1 MIFNNEQI
9 QEILSLVDFRFAD
22 LVWKIFGPSHLT
34 SQDKEN
40 LKKHGIDP
48 GSLVKKIPPYWANW
62 MFGLLSGKLSD
73 YQTKQISYKD
83 LLDYLARRQYET
95 PSKREI
101 EEYEMA
107 CNRTYG
113 YLKGL
118 GDKMK
123 KDISSYISDSEL
135 RMRMEQ
141 ERTIKEGVKR
151 GIVERDTTKLIAA
164 KISNQLNDWSR
175 DWNRIVE
182 TEYQG
187 VFNMGRVQSYMREG
201 DGPNTLIYF
210 DVYPAA
216 CFPTNDTE
224 FLTDE
229 GFKLLKDIRGDEKV
243 ASFNIETN
251 TLEYTEIESKIQY
264 WYEGEMNEYKH
275 HSLDM
280 ICTPNHKQLIGID
293 YHPKEGVYTKNQLID
308 SSEVPSL
315 TKRAYMY
322 YTVDNWTGSESEEIE
337 IAGKIFNTNSFVRM
351 MGWYLSEGSLIL
363 RKKDKNG
370 HYNSTQLC
378 ISQSKNKNFSEIED
392 CLSKTFQTNVYY
404 SAYKEFGGRFTILLD
419 KSYDS
424 FVQWLKSLGDRAYTK
439 TIPKEIKL
447 LSKKYLF
454 EFLLSYWKGDGF
466 GGGETFMDGNRH
478 IVTSSKQMADDLSE
492 IILKC
497 GYRPSLKIV
506 DKRGVTTFSKKRN
519 RSFTT
524 RRLIYKVSILVGKH
538 FNSIHKHFSVIDNW
552 KGEVGCLQLKKNST
566 LYIRRNGQSIWSG
579 NCRHCIRLYLTAGIG
594 SEPKLFTAEELIGNG
609 TNIGRRVADWKPTII
624 TAVHPFC
631 YDDKV
636 EVLTNKGWKFFKDLD
651 KTELFLSI
659 NPETGEGEYV
669 PAVAWINQY
678 YEGDMVYRKS
688 KCFDLANTPNHVHV
702 GRKHGQ
708 KHISLVNESDI
719 KDNFSFLSHIPSWK
733 GIDTPFIVID
743 NKKYDTNLFC
753 EFLGYYLSE
762 GSFTEWGDKNRT
774 IPRRRVNISQKKSE
788 AKEKIIKCCRALF
801 KNVIVTKERIEF
813 NLNKEN
819 DKDLIHIIRS
829 FGHAHEKYVPD
840 FIKEL
845 SPKYIK
851 IFLDA
856 FLLGD
861 GTVHRGVLY
870 DGYQCKPQ
878 RIYSTSSVK
887 LKDDLGELLL
897 KVGKCP
903 SFKNR
908 GKSIY
913 HCKKQKKDYL
923 ARYDQ
928 WNVAELNSKY
938 RYGKVMKKEI
948 KPYKGFIYDVEL
960 EKNHTLVVRRNDN
973 VCVSGNCRCLARRYM
988 KGDVWDKETRSFKQP
1003 IDYKRKTA
1011 PGAKVKIIVG
1021 DKVFYT

>member
-210 DVYPAA
+210 DV
-216 CFPTNDTE
+216 F
-224 FLTDE
+224 
-229 GFKLLKDIRGDEKV
+229 
-243 ASFNIETN
+243 S
-251 TLEYTEIESKIQY
+251 
-264 WYEGEMNEYKH
+264 
-275 HSLDM
+275 
-280 ICTPNHKQLIGID
+280 
-293 YHPKEGVYTKNQLID
+293 
-308 SSEVPSL
+308 
-315 TKRAYMY
+315 
-322 YTVDNWTGSESEEIE
+322 GS
-337 IAGKIFNTNSFVRM
+337 
-351 MGWYLSEGSLIL
+351 
-363 RKKDKNG
+363 
-370 HYNSTQLC
+370 
-378 ISQSKNKNFSEIED
+378 
-392 CLSKTFQTNVYY
+392 
-404 SAYKEFGGRFTILLD
+404 
-419 KSYDS
+419 
-424 FVQWLKSLGDRAYTK
+424 
-439 TIPKEIKL
+439 
-447 LSKKYLF
+447 
-454 EFLLSYWKGDGF
+454 
-466 GGGETFMDGNRH
+466 
-478 IVTSSKQMADDLSE
+478 
-492 IILKC
+492 
-497 GYRPSLKIV
+497 
-506 DKRGVTTFSKKRN
+506 
-519 RSFTT
+519 
-524 RRLIYKVSILVGKH
+524 
-538 FNSIHKHFSVIDNW
+538 
-552 KGEVGCLQLKKNST
+552 
-566 LYIRRNGQSIWSG
+566 
-579 NCRHCIRLYLTAGIG
+579 CRHCIRLYLTAGIG

-659 NPETGEGEYV
+659 NPETGEGEYI

-801 KNVIVTKERIEF
+801 KNVIVTKKRIEF

-923 ARYDQ
+923 TRYDQ

>member
-201 DGPNTLIYF
+201 DGSNTLIYF
-210 DVYPAA
+210 DVYPGA
-216 CFPTNDTE
+216 
-224 FLTDE
+224 
-229 GFKLLKDIRGDEKV
+229 
-243 ASFNIETN
+243 
-251 TLEYTEIESKIQY
+251 
-264 WYEGEMNEYKH
+264 
-275 HSLDM
+275 
-280 ICTPNHKQLIGID
+280 
-293 YHPKEGVYTKNQLID
+293 
-308 SSEVPSL
+308 
-315 TKRAYMY
+315 
-322 YTVDNWTGSESEEIE
+322 
-337 IAGKIFNTNSFVRM
+337 
-351 MGWYLSEGSLIL
+351 
-363 RKKDKNG
+363 
-370 HYNSTQLC
+370 
-378 ISQSKNKNFSEIED
+378 
-392 CLSKTFQTNVYY
+392 
-404 SAYKEFGGRFTILLD
+404 
-419 KSYDS
+419 
-424 FVQWLKSLGDRAYTK
+424 
-439 TIPKEIKL
+439 
-447 LSKKYLF
+447 
-454 EFLLSYWKGDGF
+454 
-466 GGGETFMDGNRH
+466 
-478 IVTSSKQMADDLSE
+478 
-492 IILKC
+492 
-497 GYRPSLKIV
+497 
-506 DKRGVTTFSKKRN
+506 
-519 RSFTT
+519 
-524 RRLIYKVSILVGKH
+524 
-538 FNSIHKHFSVIDNW
+538 
-552 KGEVGCLQLKKNST
+552 
-566 LYIRRNGQSIWSG
+566 
-579 NCRHCIRLYLTAGIG
+579 CRHCIRLYLTAGIG

-1021 DKVFYT
+1021 DKVFYI

>member
-1 MIFNNEQI
+1 MLFNNEQI

-216 CFPTNDTE
+216 
-224 FLTDE
+224 
-229 GFKLLKDIRGDEKV
+229 
-243 ASFNIETN
+243 
-251 TLEYTEIESKIQY
+251 
-264 WYEGEMNEYKH
+264 
-275 HSLDM
+275 
-280 ICTPNHKQLIGID
+280 
-293 YHPKEGVYTKNQLID
+293 
-308 SSEVPSL
+308 
-315 TKRAYMY
+315 
-322 YTVDNWTGSESEEIE
+322 
-337 IAGKIFNTNSFVRM
+337 
-351 MGWYLSEGSLIL
+351 
-363 RKKDKNG
+363 
-370 HYNSTQLC
+370 
-378 ISQSKNKNFSEIED
+378 
-392 CLSKTFQTNVYY
+392 
-404 SAYKEFGGRFTILLD
+404 
-419 KSYDS
+419 
-424 FVQWLKSLGDRAYTK
+424 
-439 TIPKEIKL
+439 
-447 LSKKYLF
+447 
-454 EFLLSYWKGDGF
+454 
-466 GGGETFMDGNRH
+466 
-478 IVTSSKQMADDLSE
+478 
-492 IILKC
+492 
-497 GYRPSLKIV
+497 
-506 DKRGVTTFSKKRN
+506 
-519 RSFTT
+519 
-524 RRLIYKVSILVGKH
+524 
-538 FNSIHKHFSVIDNW
+538 
-552 KGEVGCLQLKKNST
+552 
-566 LYIRRNGQSIWSG
+566 
-579 NCRHCIRLYLTAGIG
+579 CRHCIRLYLTAGIG

-908 GKSIY
+908 GKSIH

>member
-1 MIFNNEQI
+1 MLFNNEQI

-73 YQTKQISYKD
+73 YQAKQISYKD

-216 CFPTNDTE
+216 
-224 FLTDE
+224 
-229 GFKLLKDIRGDEKV
+229 
-243 ASFNIETN
+243 
-251 TLEYTEIESKIQY
+251 
-264 WYEGEMNEYKH
+264 
-275 HSLDM
+275 
-280 ICTPNHKQLIGID
+280 
-293 YHPKEGVYTKNQLID
+293 
-308 SSEVPSL
+308 
-315 TKRAYMY
+315 
-322 YTVDNWTGSESEEIE
+322 
-337 IAGKIFNTNSFVRM
+337 
-351 MGWYLSEGSLIL
+351 
-363 RKKDKNG
+363 
-370 HYNSTQLC
+370 
-378 ISQSKNKNFSEIED
+378 
-392 CLSKTFQTNVYY
+392 
-404 SAYKEFGGRFTILLD
+404 
-419 KSYDS
+419 
-424 FVQWLKSLGDRAYTK
+424 
-439 TIPKEIKL
+439 
-447 LSKKYLF
+447 
-454 EFLLSYWKGDGF
+454 
-466 GGGETFMDGNRH
+466 
-478 IVTSSKQMADDLSE
+478 
-492 IILKC
+492 
-497 GYRPSLKIV
+497 
-506 DKRGVTTFSKKRN
+506 
-519 RSFTT
+519 
-524 RRLIYKVSILVGKH
+524 
-538 FNSIHKHFSVIDNW
+538 
-552 KGEVGCLQLKKNST
+552 
-566 LYIRRNGQSIWSG
+566 
-579 NCRHCIRLYLTAGIG
+579 CRHCIRLYLTAGIG

-923 ARYDQ
+923 DRYDQ

>member
-1 MIFNNEQI
+1 MLFNNEQI

-216 CFPTNDTE
+216 
-224 FLTDE
+224 
-229 GFKLLKDIRGDEKV
+229 
-243 ASFNIETN
+243 
-251 TLEYTEIESKIQY
+251 
-264 WYEGEMNEYKH
+264 
-275 HSLDM
+275 
-280 ICTPNHKQLIGID
+280 
-293 YHPKEGVYTKNQLID
+293 
-308 SSEVPSL
+308 
-315 TKRAYMY
+315 
-322 YTVDNWTGSESEEIE
+322 
-337 IAGKIFNTNSFVRM
+337 
-351 MGWYLSEGSLIL
+351 
-363 RKKDKNG
+363 
-370 HYNSTQLC
+370 
-378 ISQSKNKNFSEIED
+378 
-392 CLSKTFQTNVYY
+392 
-404 SAYKEFGGRFTILLD
+404 
-419 KSYDS
+419 
-424 FVQWLKSLGDRAYTK
+424 
-439 TIPKEIKL
+439 
-447 LSKKYLF
+447 
-454 EFLLSYWKGDGF
+454 
-466 GGGETFMDGNRH
+466 
-478 IVTSSKQMADDLSE
+478 
-492 IILKC
+492 
-497 GYRPSLKIV
+497 
-506 DKRGVTTFSKKRN
+506 
-519 RSFTT
+519 
-524 RRLIYKVSILVGKH
+524 
-538 FNSIHKHFSVIDNW
+538 
-552 KGEVGCLQLKKNST
+552 
-566 LYIRRNGQSIWSG
+566 
-579 NCRHCIRLYLTAGIG
+579 CRHCIRLYLTAGIG

>member
-73 YQTKQISYKD
+73 YQAKQISYKD

-201 DGPNTLIYF
+201 DGTKTLIYF
-210 DVYPAA
+210 DV
-216 CFPTNDTE
+216 F
-224 FLTDE
+224 
-229 GFKLLKDIRGDEKV
+229 
-243 ASFNIETN
+243 S
-251 TLEYTEIESKIQY
+251 
-264 WYEGEMNEYKH
+264 
-275 HSLDM
+275 
-280 ICTPNHKQLIGID
+280 
-293 YHPKEGVYTKNQLID
+293 
-308 SSEVPSL
+308 
-315 TKRAYMY
+315 
-322 YTVDNWTGSESEEIE
+322 GS
-337 IAGKIFNTNSFVRM
+337 
-351 MGWYLSEGSLIL
+351 
-363 RKKDKNG
+363 
-370 HYNSTQLC
+370 
-378 ISQSKNKNFSEIED
+378 
-392 CLSKTFQTNVYY
+392 
-404 SAYKEFGGRFTILLD
+404 
-419 KSYDS
+419 
-424 FVQWLKSLGDRAYTK
+424 
-439 TIPKEIKL
+439 
-447 LSKKYLF
+447 
-454 EFLLSYWKGDGF
+454 
-466 GGGETFMDGNRH
+466 
-478 IVTSSKQMADDLSE
+478 
-492 IILKC
+492 
-497 GYRPSLKIV
+497 
-506 DKRGVTTFSKKRN
+506 
-519 RSFTT
+519 
-524 RRLIYKVSILVGKH
+524 
-538 FNSIHKHFSVIDNW
+538 
-552 KGEVGCLQLKKNST
+552 
-566 LYIRRNGQSIWSG
+566 
-579 NCRHCIRLYLTAGIG
+579 CRHCIRLYLTAGIG

-913 HCKKQKKDYL
+913 HCKKRKKDYL

-938 RYGKVMKKEI
+938 RYEKVMKKEI

>member
-216 CFPTNDTE
+216 C
-224 FLTDE
+224 
-229 GFKLLKDIRGDEKV
+229 
-243 ASFNIETN
+243 
-251 TLEYTEIESKIQY
+251 
-264 WYEGEMNEYKH
+264 
-275 HSLDM
+275 
-280 ICTPNHKQLIGID
+280 
-293 YHPKEGVYTKNQLID
+293 
-308 SSEVPSL
+308 
-315 TKRAYMY
+315 
-322 YTVDNWTGSESEEIE
+322 
-337 IAGKIFNTNSFVRM
+337 
-351 MGWYLSEGSLIL
+351 
-363 RKKDKNG
+363 
-370 HYNSTQLC
+370 
-378 ISQSKNKNFSEIED
+378 
-392 CLSKTFQTNVYY
+392 
-404 SAYKEFGGRFTILLD
+404 
-419 KSYDS
+419 
-424 FVQWLKSLGDRAYTK
+424 
-439 TIPKEIKL
+439 
-447 LSKKYLF
+447 
-454 EFLLSYWKGDGF
+454 
-466 GGGETFMDGNRH
+466 
-478 IVTSSKQMADDLSE
+478 
-492 IILKC
+492 
-497 GYRPSLKIV
+497 
-506 DKRGVTTFSKKRN
+506 
-519 RSFTT
+519 
-524 RRLIYKVSILVGKH
+524 
-538 FNSIHKHFSVIDNW
+538 
-552 KGEVGCLQLKKNST
+552 
-566 LYIRRNGQSIWSG
+566 
-579 NCRHCIRLYLTAGIG
+579 RHCIRLYLTAGIG
-594 SEPKLFTAEELIGNG
+594 SEPKLFTAEELIDNG

>member
-201 DGPNTLIYF
+201 DGSNTLIYF

-216 CFPTNDTE
+216 
-224 FLTDE
+224 
-229 GFKLLKDIRGDEKV
+229 
-243 ASFNIETN
+243 
-251 TLEYTEIESKIQY
+251 
-264 WYEGEMNEYKH
+264 
-275 HSLDM
+275 
-280 ICTPNHKQLIGID
+280 
-293 YHPKEGVYTKNQLID
+293 
-308 SSEVPSL
+308 
-315 TKRAYMY
+315 
-322 YTVDNWTGSESEEIE
+322 
-337 IAGKIFNTNSFVRM
+337 
-351 MGWYLSEGSLIL
+351 
-363 RKKDKNG
+363 
-370 HYNSTQLC
+370 
-378 ISQSKNKNFSEIED
+378 
-392 CLSKTFQTNVYY
+392 
-404 SAYKEFGGRFTILLD
+404 
-419 KSYDS
+419 
-424 FVQWLKSLGDRAYTK
+424 
-439 TIPKEIKL
+439 
-447 LSKKYLF
+447 
-454 EFLLSYWKGDGF
+454 
-466 GGGETFMDGNRH
+466 
-478 IVTSSKQMADDLSE
+478 
-492 IILKC
+492 
-497 GYRPSLKIV
+497 
-506 DKRGVTTFSKKRN
+506 
-519 RSFTT
+519 
-524 RRLIYKVSILVGKH
+524 
-538 FNSIHKHFSVIDNW
+538 
-552 KGEVGCLQLKKNST
+552 
-566 LYIRRNGQSIWSG
+566 
-579 NCRHCIRLYLTAGIG
+579 CRHCIRLYLTAGIG

-719 KDNFSFLSHIPSWK
+719 KDNFSFLSYIPSWK

-923 ARYDQ
+923 TRYDQ

>member
-216 CFPTNDTE
+216 C
-224 FLTDE
+224 
-229 GFKLLKDIRGDEKV
+229 
-243 ASFNIETN
+243 
-251 TLEYTEIESKIQY
+251 
-264 WYEGEMNEYKH
+264 
-275 HSLDM
+275 
-280 ICTPNHKQLIGID
+280 
-293 YHPKEGVYTKNQLID
+293 
-308 SSEVPSL
+308 
-315 TKRAYMY
+315 
-322 YTVDNWTGSESEEIE
+322 
-337 IAGKIFNTNSFVRM
+337 
-351 MGWYLSEGSLIL
+351 
-363 RKKDKNG
+363 
-370 HYNSTQLC
+370 
-378 ISQSKNKNFSEIED
+378 
-392 CLSKTFQTNVYY
+392 
-404 SAYKEFGGRFTILLD
+404 
-419 KSYDS
+419 
-424 FVQWLKSLGDRAYTK
+424 
-439 TIPKEIKL
+439 
-447 LSKKYLF
+447 
-454 EFLLSYWKGDGF
+454 
-466 GGGETFMDGNRH
+466 
-478 IVTSSKQMADDLSE
+478 
-492 IILKC
+492 
-497 GYRPSLKIV
+497 
-506 DKRGVTTFSKKRN
+506 
-519 RSFTT
+519 
-524 RRLIYKVSILVGKH
+524 
-538 FNSIHKHFSVIDNW
+538 
-552 KGEVGCLQLKKNST
+552 
-566 LYIRRNGQSIWSG
+566 
-579 NCRHCIRLYLTAGIG
+579 RHCIRLYLTAGIG

-719 KDNFSFLSHIPSWK
+719 KDNFSFLSYIPSWK

>member
-73 YQTKQISYKD
+73 YQAKQISYKD

-210 DVYPAA
+210 DV
-216 CFPTNDTE
+216 F
-224 FLTDE
+224 
-229 GFKLLKDIRGDEKV
+229 
-243 ASFNIETN
+243 S
-251 TLEYTEIESKIQY
+251 
-264 WYEGEMNEYKH
+264 
-275 HSLDM
+275 
-280 ICTPNHKQLIGID
+280 
-293 YHPKEGVYTKNQLID
+293 
-308 SSEVPSL
+308 
-315 TKRAYMY
+315 
-322 YTVDNWTGSESEEIE
+322 GS
-337 IAGKIFNTNSFVRM
+337 
-351 MGWYLSEGSLIL
+351 
-363 RKKDKNG
+363 
-370 HYNSTQLC
+370 
-378 ISQSKNKNFSEIED
+378 
-392 CLSKTFQTNVYY
+392 
-404 SAYKEFGGRFTILLD
+404 
-419 KSYDS
+419 
-424 FVQWLKSLGDRAYTK
+424 
-439 TIPKEIKL
+439 
-447 LSKKYLF
+447 
-454 EFLLSYWKGDGF
+454 
-466 GGGETFMDGNRH
+466 
-478 IVTSSKQMADDLSE
+478 
-492 IILKC
+492 
-497 GYRPSLKIV
+497 
-506 DKRGVTTFSKKRN
+506 
-519 RSFTT
+519 
-524 RRLIYKVSILVGKH
+524 
-538 FNSIHKHFSVIDNW
+538 
-552 KGEVGCLQLKKNST
+552 
-566 LYIRRNGQSIWSG
+566 
-579 NCRHCIRLYLTAGIG
+579 CRHCIRLYLTAGIG

>member
-141 ERTIKEGVKR
+141 ERTIKEGIKR
-151 GIVERDTTKLIAA
+151 GVIERDTTKLIAA

-216 CFPTNDTE
+216 
-224 FLTDE
+224 
-229 GFKLLKDIRGDEKV
+229 
-243 ASFNIETN
+243 
-251 TLEYTEIESKIQY
+251 
-264 WYEGEMNEYKH
+264 
-275 HSLDM
+275 
-280 ICTPNHKQLIGID
+280 
-293 YHPKEGVYTKNQLID
+293 
-308 SSEVPSL
+308 
-315 TKRAYMY
+315 
-322 YTVDNWTGSESEEIE
+322 
-337 IAGKIFNTNSFVRM
+337 
-351 MGWYLSEGSLIL
+351 
-363 RKKDKNG
+363 
-370 HYNSTQLC
+370 
-378 ISQSKNKNFSEIED
+378 
-392 CLSKTFQTNVYY
+392 
-404 SAYKEFGGRFTILLD
+404 
-419 KSYDS
+419 
-424 FVQWLKSLGDRAYTK
+424 
-439 TIPKEIKL
+439 
-447 LSKKYLF
+447 
-454 EFLLSYWKGDGF
+454 
-466 GGGETFMDGNRH
+466 
-478 IVTSSKQMADDLSE
+478 
-492 IILKC
+492 
-497 GYRPSLKIV
+497 
-506 DKRGVTTFSKKRN
+506 
-519 RSFTT
+519 
-524 RRLIYKVSILVGKH
+524 
-538 FNSIHKHFSVIDNW
+538 
-552 KGEVGCLQLKKNST
+552 
-566 LYIRRNGQSIWSG
+566 
-579 NCRHCIRLYLTAGIG
+579 CRHCIRLYLTAGIG

-938 RYGKVMKKEI
+938 RYGKVIKKEI

>member
-141 ERTIKEGVKR
+141 ERAIKEGIKR
-151 GIVERDTTKLIAA
+151 GVIERDTTKLIAA

-210 DVYPAA
+210 DVYP
-216 CFPTNDTE
+216 
-224 FLTDE
+224 
-229 GFKLLKDIRGDEKV
+229 
-243 ASFNIETN
+243 
-251 TLEYTEIESKIQY
+251 
-264 WYEGEMNEYKH
+264 
-275 HSLDM
+275 
-280 ICTPNHKQLIGID
+280 
-293 YHPKEGVYTKNQLID
+293 
-308 SSEVPSL
+308 
-315 TKRAYMY
+315 
-322 YTVDNWTGSESEEIE
+322 
-337 IAGKIFNTNSFVRM
+337 
-351 MGWYLSEGSLIL
+351 
-363 RKKDKNG
+363 
-370 HYNSTQLC
+370 
-378 ISQSKNKNFSEIED
+378 
-392 CLSKTFQTNVYY
+392 
-404 SAYKEFGGRFTILLD
+404 SA
-419 KSYDS
+419 
-424 FVQWLKSLGDRAYTK
+424 
-439 TIPKEIKL
+439 
-447 LSKKYLF
+447 
-454 EFLLSYWKGDGF
+454 
-466 GGGETFMDGNRH
+466 
-478 IVTSSKQMADDLSE
+478 
-492 IILKC
+492 
-497 GYRPSLKIV
+497 
-506 DKRGVTTFSKKRN
+506 
-519 RSFTT
+519 
-524 RRLIYKVSILVGKH
+524 
-538 FNSIHKHFSVIDNW
+538 
-552 KGEVGCLQLKKNST
+552 
-566 LYIRRNGQSIWSG
+566 
-579 NCRHCIRLYLTAGIG
+579 CRHCIRLYLTAGIG

-923 ARYDQ
+923 TRYDQ

-948 KPYKGFIYDVEL
+948 KPYKGFIYDIEL

>member
-201 DGPNTLIYF
+201 DGSNTLIYF
-210 DVYPAA
+210 DV
-216 CFPTNDTE
+216 F
-224 FLTDE
+224 
-229 GFKLLKDIRGDEKV
+229 
-243 ASFNIETN
+243 S
-251 TLEYTEIESKIQY
+251 
-264 WYEGEMNEYKH
+264 
-275 HSLDM
+275 
-280 ICTPNHKQLIGID
+280 
-293 YHPKEGVYTKNQLID
+293 
-308 SSEVPSL
+308 
-315 TKRAYMY
+315 
-322 YTVDNWTGSESEEIE
+322 GS
-337 IAGKIFNTNSFVRM
+337 
-351 MGWYLSEGSLIL
+351 
-363 RKKDKNG
+363 
-370 HYNSTQLC
+370 
-378 ISQSKNKNFSEIED
+378 
-392 CLSKTFQTNVYY
+392 
-404 SAYKEFGGRFTILLD
+404 
-419 KSYDS
+419 
-424 FVQWLKSLGDRAYTK
+424 
-439 TIPKEIKL
+439 
-447 LSKKYLF
+447 
-454 EFLLSYWKGDGF
+454 
-466 GGGETFMDGNRH
+466 
-478 IVTSSKQMADDLSE
+478 
-492 IILKC
+492 
-497 GYRPSLKIV
+497 
-506 DKRGVTTFSKKRN
+506 
-519 RSFTT
+519 
-524 RRLIYKVSILVGKH
+524 
-538 FNSIHKHFSVIDNW
+538 
-552 KGEVGCLQLKKNST
+552 
-566 LYIRRNGQSIWSG
+566 
-579 NCRHCIRLYLTAGIG
+579 CRHCIRLYLTAGIG

-719 KDNFSFLSHIPSWK
+719 KDNFSFLSYIPSWK

>member
-1 MIFNNEQI
+1 MLFNNEQI
-9 QEILSLVDFRFAD
+9 QEILSLIDFRFAD

-40 LKKHGIDP
+40 LRKHGMDP

-62 MFGLLSGKLSD
+62 MFGLLSGKLND
-73 YQTKQISYKD
+73 YQTKQITYKD
-83 LLDYLARRQYET
+83 LIDYLSRRQYET

-151 GIVERDTTKLIAA
+151 GIIERDTTKLIAA

-210 DVYPAA
+210 DV
-216 CFPTNDTE
+216 F
-224 FLTDE
+224 
-229 GFKLLKDIRGDEKV
+229 
-243 ASFNIETN
+243 S
-251 TLEYTEIESKIQY
+251 
-264 WYEGEMNEYKH
+264 
-275 HSLDM
+275 
-280 ICTPNHKQLIGID
+280 
-293 YHPKEGVYTKNQLID
+293 
-308 SSEVPSL
+308 
-315 TKRAYMY
+315 
-322 YTVDNWTGSESEEIE
+322 GS
-337 IAGKIFNTNSFVRM
+337 
-351 MGWYLSEGSLIL
+351 
-363 RKKDKNG
+363 
-370 HYNSTQLC
+370 
-378 ISQSKNKNFSEIED
+378 
-392 CLSKTFQTNVYY
+392 
-404 SAYKEFGGRFTILLD
+404 
-419 KSYDS
+419 
-424 FVQWLKSLGDRAYTK
+424 
-439 TIPKEIKL
+439 
-447 LSKKYLF
+447 
-454 EFLLSYWKGDGF
+454 
-466 GGGETFMDGNRH
+466 
-478 IVTSSKQMADDLSE
+478 
-492 IILKC
+492 
-497 GYRPSLKIV
+497 
-506 DKRGVTTFSKKRN
+506 
-519 RSFTT
+519 
-524 RRLIYKVSILVGKH
+524 
-538 FNSIHKHFSVIDNW
+538 
-552 KGEVGCLQLKKNST
+552 
-566 LYIRRNGQSIWSG
+566 
-579 NCRHCIRLYLTAGIG
+579 CRHCIRLYLMAGIG

-788 AKEKIIKCCRALF
+788 AKEKIIKCCRVLF

-923 ARYDQ
+923 AGYDQ

-1011 PGAKVKIIVG
+1011 QGTRVKIIVG

>member
-201 DGPNTLIYF
+201 DGSNTLIYF

-216 CFPTNDTE
+216 
-224 FLTDE
+224 
-229 GFKLLKDIRGDEKV
+229 
-243 ASFNIETN
+243 
-251 TLEYTEIESKIQY
+251 
-264 WYEGEMNEYKH
+264 
-275 HSLDM
+275 
-280 ICTPNHKQLIGID
+280 
-293 YHPKEGVYTKNQLID
+293 
-308 SSEVPSL
+308 
-315 TKRAYMY
+315 
-322 YTVDNWTGSESEEIE
+322 
-337 IAGKIFNTNSFVRM
+337 
-351 MGWYLSEGSLIL
+351 
-363 RKKDKNG
+363 
-370 HYNSTQLC
+370 
-378 ISQSKNKNFSEIED
+378 
-392 CLSKTFQTNVYY
+392 
-404 SAYKEFGGRFTILLD
+404 
-419 KSYDS
+419 
-424 FVQWLKSLGDRAYTK
+424 
-439 TIPKEIKL
+439 
-447 LSKKYLF
+447 
-454 EFLLSYWKGDGF
+454 
-466 GGGETFMDGNRH
+466 
-478 IVTSSKQMADDLSE
+478 
-492 IILKC
+492 
-497 GYRPSLKIV
+497 
-506 DKRGVTTFSKKRN
+506 
-519 RSFTT
+519 
-524 RRLIYKVSILVGKH
+524 
-538 FNSIHKHFSVIDNW
+538 
-552 KGEVGCLQLKKNST
+552 
-566 LYIRRNGQSIWSG
+566 
-579 NCRHCIRLYLTAGIG
+579 CRHCIRLYLTAGIG

-870 DGYQCKPQ
+870 DGYRCKPQ

-923 ARYDQ
+923 TRYDQ

>member
-216 CFPTNDTE
+216 
-224 FLTDE
+224 
-229 GFKLLKDIRGDEKV
+229 
-243 ASFNIETN
+243 
-251 TLEYTEIESKIQY
+251 
-264 WYEGEMNEYKH
+264 
-275 HSLDM
+275 
-280 ICTPNHKQLIGID
+280 
-293 YHPKEGVYTKNQLID
+293 
-308 SSEVPSL
+308 
-315 TKRAYMY
+315 
-322 YTVDNWTGSESEEIE
+322 
-337 IAGKIFNTNSFVRM
+337 
-351 MGWYLSEGSLIL
+351 
-363 RKKDKNG
+363 
-370 HYNSTQLC
+370 
-378 ISQSKNKNFSEIED
+378 
-392 CLSKTFQTNVYY
+392 
-404 SAYKEFGGRFTILLD
+404 
-419 KSYDS
+419 
-424 FVQWLKSLGDRAYTK
+424 
-439 TIPKEIKL
+439 
-447 LSKKYLF
+447 
-454 EFLLSYWKGDGF
+454 
-466 GGGETFMDGNRH
+466 
-478 IVTSSKQMADDLSE
+478 
-492 IILKC
+492 
-497 GYRPSLKIV
+497 
-506 DKRGVTTFSKKRN
+506 
-519 RSFTT
+519 
-524 RRLIYKVSILVGKH
+524 
-538 FNSIHKHFSVIDNW
+538 
-552 KGEVGCLQLKKNST
+552 
-566 LYIRRNGQSIWSG
+566 
-579 NCRHCIRLYLTAGIG
+579 CRHCIRLYLTAGIG

-923 ARYDQ
+923 TRYDQ

>member
-73 YQTKQISYKD
+73 YQAKQISYKD

-216 CFPTNDTE
+216 
-224 FLTDE
+224 
-229 GFKLLKDIRGDEKV
+229 
-243 ASFNIETN
+243 
-251 TLEYTEIESKIQY
+251 
-264 WYEGEMNEYKH
+264 
-275 HSLDM
+275 
-280 ICTPNHKQLIGID
+280 
-293 YHPKEGVYTKNQLID
+293 
-308 SSEVPSL
+308 
-315 TKRAYMY
+315 
-322 YTVDNWTGSESEEIE
+322 
-337 IAGKIFNTNSFVRM
+337 
-351 MGWYLSEGSLIL
+351 
-363 RKKDKNG
+363 
-370 HYNSTQLC
+370 
-378 ISQSKNKNFSEIED
+378 
-392 CLSKTFQTNVYY
+392 
-404 SAYKEFGGRFTILLD
+404 
-419 KSYDS
+419 
-424 FVQWLKSLGDRAYTK
+424 
-439 TIPKEIKL
+439 
-447 LSKKYLF
+447 
-454 EFLLSYWKGDGF
+454 
-466 GGGETFMDGNRH
+466 
-478 IVTSSKQMADDLSE
+478 
-492 IILKC
+492 
-497 GYRPSLKIV
+497 
-506 DKRGVTTFSKKRN
+506 
-519 RSFTT
+519 
-524 RRLIYKVSILVGKH
+524 
-538 FNSIHKHFSVIDNW
+538 
-552 KGEVGCLQLKKNST
+552 
-566 LYIRRNGQSIWSG
+566 
-579 NCRHCIRLYLTAGIG
+579 CRHCIRLYLTAGIG

-908 GKSIY
+908 GKSIH

>member
-216 CFPTNDTE
+216 C
-224 FLTDE
+224 
-229 GFKLLKDIRGDEKV
+229 
-243 ASFNIETN
+243 
-251 TLEYTEIESKIQY
+251 
-264 WYEGEMNEYKH
+264 
-275 HSLDM
+275 
-280 ICTPNHKQLIGID
+280 
-293 YHPKEGVYTKNQLID
+293 
-308 SSEVPSL
+308 
-315 TKRAYMY
+315 
-322 YTVDNWTGSESEEIE
+322 
-337 IAGKIFNTNSFVRM
+337 
-351 MGWYLSEGSLIL
+351 
-363 RKKDKNG
+363 
-370 HYNSTQLC
+370 
-378 ISQSKNKNFSEIED
+378 
-392 CLSKTFQTNVYY
+392 
-404 SAYKEFGGRFTILLD
+404 
-419 KSYDS
+419 
-424 FVQWLKSLGDRAYTK
+424 
-439 TIPKEIKL
+439 
-447 LSKKYLF
+447 
-454 EFLLSYWKGDGF
+454 
-466 GGGETFMDGNRH
+466 
-478 IVTSSKQMADDLSE
+478 
-492 IILKC
+492 
-497 GYRPSLKIV
+497 
-506 DKRGVTTFSKKRN
+506 
-519 RSFTT
+519 
-524 RRLIYKVSILVGKH
+524 
-538 FNSIHKHFSVIDNW
+538 
-552 KGEVGCLQLKKNST
+552 
-566 LYIRRNGQSIWSG
+566 
-579 NCRHCIRLYLTAGIG
+579 RHCIRLYLTAGIG

-688 KCFDLANTPNHVHV
+688 KYFDLANTPNHVHV

>member
-201 DGPNTLIYF
+201 DGSNTLIYF

-216 CFPTNDTE
+216 
-224 FLTDE
+224 
-229 GFKLLKDIRGDEKV
+229 
-243 ASFNIETN
+243 
-251 TLEYTEIESKIQY
+251 
-264 WYEGEMNEYKH
+264 
-275 HSLDM
+275 
-280 ICTPNHKQLIGID
+280 
-293 YHPKEGVYTKNQLID
+293 
-308 SSEVPSL
+308 
-315 TKRAYMY
+315 
-322 YTVDNWTGSESEEIE
+322 
-337 IAGKIFNTNSFVRM
+337 
-351 MGWYLSEGSLIL
+351 
-363 RKKDKNG
+363 
-370 HYNSTQLC
+370 
-378 ISQSKNKNFSEIED
+378 
-392 CLSKTFQTNVYY
+392 
-404 SAYKEFGGRFTILLD
+404 
-419 KSYDS
+419 
-424 FVQWLKSLGDRAYTK
+424 
-439 TIPKEIKL
+439 
-447 LSKKYLF
+447 
-454 EFLLSYWKGDGF
+454 
-466 GGGETFMDGNRH
+466 
-478 IVTSSKQMADDLSE
+478 
-492 IILKC
+492 
-497 GYRPSLKIV
+497 
-506 DKRGVTTFSKKRN
+506 
-519 RSFTT
+519 
-524 RRLIYKVSILVGKH
+524 
-538 FNSIHKHFSVIDNW
+538 
-552 KGEVGCLQLKKNST
+552 
-566 LYIRRNGQSIWSG
+566 
-579 NCRHCIRLYLTAGIG
+579 CRHCIRLYLTAGIG

-801 KNVIVTKERIEF
+801 KNVVVTKERIEF

-923 ARYDQ
+923 TRYDQ

>member
-73 YQTKQISYKD
+73 YQAKQISYKD

-151 GIVERDTTKLIAA
+151 GIVERDTIKLIAA

-216 CFPTNDTE
+216 
-224 FLTDE
+224 
-229 GFKLLKDIRGDEKV
+229 
-243 ASFNIETN
+243 
-251 TLEYTEIESKIQY
+251 
-264 WYEGEMNEYKH
+264 
-275 HSLDM
+275 
-280 ICTPNHKQLIGID
+280 
-293 YHPKEGVYTKNQLID
+293 
-308 SSEVPSL
+308 
-315 TKRAYMY
+315 
-322 YTVDNWTGSESEEIE
+322 
-337 IAGKIFNTNSFVRM
+337 
-351 MGWYLSEGSLIL
+351 
-363 RKKDKNG
+363 
-370 HYNSTQLC
+370 
-378 ISQSKNKNFSEIED
+378 
-392 CLSKTFQTNVYY
+392 
-404 SAYKEFGGRFTILLD
+404 
-419 KSYDS
+419 
-424 FVQWLKSLGDRAYTK
+424 
-439 TIPKEIKL
+439 
-447 LSKKYLF
+447 
-454 EFLLSYWKGDGF
+454 
-466 GGGETFMDGNRH
+466 
-478 IVTSSKQMADDLSE
+478 
-492 IILKC
+492 
-497 GYRPSLKIV
+497 
-506 DKRGVTTFSKKRN
+506 
-519 RSFTT
+519 
-524 RRLIYKVSILVGKH
+524 
-538 FNSIHKHFSVIDNW
+538 
-552 KGEVGCLQLKKNST
+552 
-566 LYIRRNGQSIWSG
+566 
-579 NCRHCIRLYLTAGIG
+579 CRHCIRLYLTAGIG

-819 DKDLIHIIRS
+819 DKDLIYIIRS

>member
-1 MIFNNEQI
+1 MLFNNEQI

-201 DGPNTLIYF
+201 DGSNTLIYF

-216 CFPTNDTE
+216 
-224 FLTDE
+224 
-229 GFKLLKDIRGDEKV
+229 
-243 ASFNIETN
+243 
-251 TLEYTEIESKIQY
+251 
-264 WYEGEMNEYKH
+264 
-275 HSLDM
+275 
-280 ICTPNHKQLIGID
+280 
-293 YHPKEGVYTKNQLID
+293 
-308 SSEVPSL
+308 
-315 TKRAYMY
+315 
-322 YTVDNWTGSESEEIE
+322 
-337 IAGKIFNTNSFVRM
+337 
-351 MGWYLSEGSLIL
+351 
-363 RKKDKNG
+363 
-370 HYNSTQLC
+370 
-378 ISQSKNKNFSEIED
+378 
-392 CLSKTFQTNVYY
+392 
-404 SAYKEFGGRFTILLD
+404 
-419 KSYDS
+419 
-424 FVQWLKSLGDRAYTK
+424 
-439 TIPKEIKL
+439 
-447 LSKKYLF
+447 
-454 EFLLSYWKGDGF
+454 
-466 GGGETFMDGNRH
+466 
-478 IVTSSKQMADDLSE
+478 
-492 IILKC
+492 
-497 GYRPSLKIV
+497 
-506 DKRGVTTFSKKRN
+506 
-519 RSFTT
+519 
-524 RRLIYKVSILVGKH
+524 
-538 FNSIHKHFSVIDNW
+538 
-552 KGEVGCLQLKKNST
+552 
-566 LYIRRNGQSIWSG
+566 
-579 NCRHCIRLYLTAGIG
+579 CRHCIRLYLTAGIG

>member
-201 DGPNTLIYF
+201 DGSNTLIYF
-210 DVYPAA
+210 DV
-216 CFPTNDTE
+216 F
-224 FLTDE
+224 
-229 GFKLLKDIRGDEKV
+229 
-243 ASFNIETN
+243 S
-251 TLEYTEIESKIQY
+251 
-264 WYEGEMNEYKH
+264 
-275 HSLDM
+275 
-280 ICTPNHKQLIGID
+280 
-293 YHPKEGVYTKNQLID
+293 
-308 SSEVPSL
+308 
-315 TKRAYMY
+315 
-322 YTVDNWTGSESEEIE
+322 GS
-337 IAGKIFNTNSFVRM
+337 
-351 MGWYLSEGSLIL
+351 
-363 RKKDKNG
+363 
-370 HYNSTQLC
+370 
-378 ISQSKNKNFSEIED
+378 
-392 CLSKTFQTNVYY
+392 
-404 SAYKEFGGRFTILLD
+404 
-419 KSYDS
+419 
-424 FVQWLKSLGDRAYTK
+424 
-439 TIPKEIKL
+439 
-447 LSKKYLF
+447 
-454 EFLLSYWKGDGF
+454 
-466 GGGETFMDGNRH
+466 
-478 IVTSSKQMADDLSE
+478 
-492 IILKC
+492 
-497 GYRPSLKIV
+497 
-506 DKRGVTTFSKKRN
+506 
-519 RSFTT
+519 
-524 RRLIYKVSILVGKH
+524 
-538 FNSIHKHFSVIDNW
+538 
-552 KGEVGCLQLKKNST
+552 
-566 LYIRRNGQSIWSG
+566 
-579 NCRHCIRLYLTAGIG
+579 CRHCIRLYLTAGIG

>member
-201 DGPNTLIYF
+201 DGSNTLIYF

-216 CFPTNDTE
+216 
-224 FLTDE
+224 
-229 GFKLLKDIRGDEKV
+229 
-243 ASFNIETN
+243 
-251 TLEYTEIESKIQY
+251 
-264 WYEGEMNEYKH
+264 
-275 HSLDM
+275 
-280 ICTPNHKQLIGID
+280 
-293 YHPKEGVYTKNQLID
+293 
-308 SSEVPSL
+308 
-315 TKRAYMY
+315 
-322 YTVDNWTGSESEEIE
+322 
-337 IAGKIFNTNSFVRM
+337 
-351 MGWYLSEGSLIL
+351 
-363 RKKDKNG
+363 
-370 HYNSTQLC
+370 
-378 ISQSKNKNFSEIED
+378 
-392 CLSKTFQTNVYY
+392 
-404 SAYKEFGGRFTILLD
+404 
-419 KSYDS
+419 
-424 FVQWLKSLGDRAYTK
+424 
-439 TIPKEIKL
+439 
-447 LSKKYLF
+447 
-454 EFLLSYWKGDGF
+454 
-466 GGGETFMDGNRH
+466 
-478 IVTSSKQMADDLSE
+478 
-492 IILKC
+492 
-497 GYRPSLKIV
+497 
-506 DKRGVTTFSKKRN
+506 
-519 RSFTT
+519 
-524 RRLIYKVSILVGKH
+524 
-538 FNSIHKHFSVIDNW
+538 
-552 KGEVGCLQLKKNST
+552 
-566 LYIRRNGQSIWSG
+566 
-579 NCRHCIRLYLTAGIG
+579 CRHCIRLYLTAGIG

-923 ARYDQ
+923 TRYDQ

-1003 IDYKRKTA
+1003 IDYKRKTV

>member
-210 DVYPAA
+210 DV
-216 CFPTNDTE
+216 F
-224 FLTDE
+224 
-229 GFKLLKDIRGDEKV
+229 
-243 ASFNIETN
+243 S
-251 TLEYTEIESKIQY
+251 
-264 WYEGEMNEYKH
+264 
-275 HSLDM
+275 
-280 ICTPNHKQLIGID
+280 
-293 YHPKEGVYTKNQLID
+293 
-308 SSEVPSL
+308 
-315 TKRAYMY
+315 
-322 YTVDNWTGSESEEIE
+322 GS
-337 IAGKIFNTNSFVRM
+337 
-351 MGWYLSEGSLIL
+351 
-363 RKKDKNG
+363 
-370 HYNSTQLC
+370 
-378 ISQSKNKNFSEIED
+378 
-392 CLSKTFQTNVYY
+392 
-404 SAYKEFGGRFTILLD
+404 
-419 KSYDS
+419 
-424 FVQWLKSLGDRAYTK
+424 
-439 TIPKEIKL
+439 
-447 LSKKYLF
+447 
-454 EFLLSYWKGDGF
+454 
-466 GGGETFMDGNRH
+466 
-478 IVTSSKQMADDLSE
+478 
-492 IILKC
+492 
-497 GYRPSLKIV
+497 
-506 DKRGVTTFSKKRN
+506 
-519 RSFTT
+519 
-524 RRLIYKVSILVGKH
+524 
-538 FNSIHKHFSVIDNW
+538 
-552 KGEVGCLQLKKNST
+552 
-566 LYIRRNGQSIWSG
+566 
-579 NCRHCIRLYLTAGIG
+579 CRHCIRLYLTAGIG

-659 NPETGEGEYV
+659 NPETGEGEYI

-870 DGYQCKPQ
+870 DGYQCKRQ

-1021 DKVFYT
+1021 DKVFYI

>member
-73 YQTKQISYKD
+73 YQAKQISYKD

-201 DGPNTLIYF
+201 DRPNTLIYF

-216 CFPTNDTE
+216 
-224 FLTDE
+224 
-229 GFKLLKDIRGDEKV
+229 
-243 ASFNIETN
+243 
-251 TLEYTEIESKIQY
+251 
-264 WYEGEMNEYKH
+264 
-275 HSLDM
+275 
-280 ICTPNHKQLIGID
+280 
-293 YHPKEGVYTKNQLID
+293 
-308 SSEVPSL
+308 
-315 TKRAYMY
+315 
-322 YTVDNWTGSESEEIE
+322 
-337 IAGKIFNTNSFVRM
+337 
-351 MGWYLSEGSLIL
+351 
-363 RKKDKNG
+363 
-370 HYNSTQLC
+370 
-378 ISQSKNKNFSEIED
+378 
-392 CLSKTFQTNVYY
+392 
-404 SAYKEFGGRFTILLD
+404 
-419 KSYDS
+419 
-424 FVQWLKSLGDRAYTK
+424 
-439 TIPKEIKL
+439 
-447 LSKKYLF
+447 
-454 EFLLSYWKGDGF
+454 
-466 GGGETFMDGNRH
+466 
-478 IVTSSKQMADDLSE
+478 
-492 IILKC
+492 
-497 GYRPSLKIV
+497 
-506 DKRGVTTFSKKRN
+506 
-519 RSFTT
+519 
-524 RRLIYKVSILVGKH
+524 
-538 FNSIHKHFSVIDNW
+538 
-552 KGEVGCLQLKKNST
+552 
-566 LYIRRNGQSIWSG
+566 
-579 NCRHCIRLYLTAGIG
+579 CRHCIRLYLTAGIG

>member
-101 EEYEMA
+101 EEYEIA

-135 RMRMEQ
+135 RMRIEQ

-151 GIVERDTTKLIAA
+151 GIIERDTTKLIAV

-201 DGPNTLIYF
+201 DGSNTLIYF
-210 DVYPAA
+210 DVYPGA
-216 CFPTNDTE
+216 
-224 FLTDE
+224 
-229 GFKLLKDIRGDEKV
+229 
-243 ASFNIETN
+243 
-251 TLEYTEIESKIQY
+251 
-264 WYEGEMNEYKH
+264 
-275 HSLDM
+275 
-280 ICTPNHKQLIGID
+280 
-293 YHPKEGVYTKNQLID
+293 
-308 SSEVPSL
+308 
-315 TKRAYMY
+315 
-322 YTVDNWTGSESEEIE
+322 
-337 IAGKIFNTNSFVRM
+337 
-351 MGWYLSEGSLIL
+351 
-363 RKKDKNG
+363 
-370 HYNSTQLC
+370 
-378 ISQSKNKNFSEIED
+378 
-392 CLSKTFQTNVYY
+392 
-404 SAYKEFGGRFTILLD
+404 
-419 KSYDS
+419 
-424 FVQWLKSLGDRAYTK
+424 
-439 TIPKEIKL
+439 
-447 LSKKYLF
+447 
-454 EFLLSYWKGDGF
+454 
-466 GGGETFMDGNRH
+466 
-478 IVTSSKQMADDLSE
+478 
-492 IILKC
+492 
-497 GYRPSLKIV
+497 
-506 DKRGVTTFSKKRN
+506 
-519 RSFTT
+519 
-524 RRLIYKVSILVGKH
+524 
-538 FNSIHKHFSVIDNW
+538 
-552 KGEVGCLQLKKNST
+552 
-566 LYIRRNGQSIWSG
+566 
-579 NCRHCIRLYLTAGIG
+579 CRHCIRLYLTAGIG

-659 NPETGEGEYV
+659 NPETGEGEYI

-908 GKSIY
+908 GKSIH

>member
-201 DGPNTLIYF
+201 DGSNTLIYF

-216 CFPTNDTE
+216 
-224 FLTDE
+224 
-229 GFKLLKDIRGDEKV
+229 
-243 ASFNIETN
+243 
-251 TLEYTEIESKIQY
+251 
-264 WYEGEMNEYKH
+264 
-275 HSLDM
+275 
-280 ICTPNHKQLIGID
+280 
-293 YHPKEGVYTKNQLID
+293 
-308 SSEVPSL
+308 
-315 TKRAYMY
+315 
-322 YTVDNWTGSESEEIE
+322 
-337 IAGKIFNTNSFVRM
+337 
-351 MGWYLSEGSLIL
+351 
-363 RKKDKNG
+363 
-370 HYNSTQLC
+370 
-378 ISQSKNKNFSEIED
+378 
-392 CLSKTFQTNVYY
+392 
-404 SAYKEFGGRFTILLD
+404 
-419 KSYDS
+419 
-424 FVQWLKSLGDRAYTK
+424 
-439 TIPKEIKL
+439 
-447 LSKKYLF
+447 
-454 EFLLSYWKGDGF
+454 
-466 GGGETFMDGNRH
+466 
-478 IVTSSKQMADDLSE
+478 
-492 IILKC
+492 
-497 GYRPSLKIV
+497 
-506 DKRGVTTFSKKRN
+506 
-519 RSFTT
+519 
-524 RRLIYKVSILVGKH
+524 
-538 FNSIHKHFSVIDNW
+538 
-552 KGEVGCLQLKKNST
+552 
-566 LYIRRNGQSIWSG
+566 
-579 NCRHCIRLYLTAGIG
+579 CRHCIRLYLTAGIG

-923 ARYDQ
+923 AGYDQ